1 MKRTALVIFLLVLL
15 CTGCVEQK
23 SSQNKTASQAGSS
36 HVDALS
42 AAIISPKPGEI
53 LTGDKDVSFEASVK
67 GGKKP
72 YTYTWTS
79 NLDGI
84 LSTKQSFNQ
93 KPSDLNKG
101 EHNLILQ
108 VTDSS
113 GNSTQSSVL
122 FRVM

>member
-1 MKRTALVIFLLVLL
+1 M
-15 CTGCVEQK
+15 
-23 SSQNKTASQAGSS
+23 
-36 HVDALS
+36 DALS

-67 GGKKP
+67 GGKEP
-72 YTYTWTS
+72 YAYTWTS

-108 VTDSS
+108 VIDSA